1 MAQKSEKSLFDLKWN
16 NFASH
21 LTELSTSLLQD
32 TSLLDISIQCGSEV
46 VKAHKLVLSA
56 CSPWFR
62 EMFTNMQ
69 PNPSPLV
76 VLWET
81 NMADMKNILSFMY
94 NGEVQVEHDDLL
106 SFLKL
111 AGHLQV
117 KGLTQEND
125 ESDNKKVDETEK
137 LIKKVPEAEDD
148 NFRKKQS
155 TTDGL
160 LKSGEMKRKVG
171 EEESSSSMMSSR
183 SKFKASD
190 RKDFRKEPSATKLTK
205 EDFDVF
211 DKKQPVEEK
220 SLYAAADKL
229 VIGKTDF
236 EIKSDYERA
245 KIREERLKE
254 IMKNA
259 GKDIKGG
266 EMPARK
272 KQNVGRESLREQLK
286 AFQSNRTNP
295 DKFKQTVHNESEE
308 SLLEAMLERRNNLE
322 KVNNAPRSKFEQ
334 TAEENDYPPEFDP
347 SLLVKTEM
355 DDTMEEEVLDTSGPS
370 ASFSHATADSFKGNP
385 SINSLMCT
393 ICGKGPYAK
402 GKLSTHMK
410 NVHSGVEYEC
420 TTCVKTFKC
429 ERYLMNHKKQYC
441 PDRFKQ

>member
-1 MAQKSEKSLFDLKWN
+1 MTQKSESLFDLKWN
-16 NFASH
+16 NFAAH
-21 LTELSTSLLQD
+21 LTELSTTLLQD
-32 TSLLDISIQCGSEV
+32 TSLLDISIQCGTEV

-62 EMFTNMQ
+62 EMLTNMQ

-81 NMADMKNILSFMY
+81 NMADMKSILSFMY

-125 ESDNKKVDETEK
+125 EGDNKKVDEKEK
-137 LIKKVPEAEDD
+137 AITKLPEAEDE
-148 NFRKKQS
+148 NFKKKPS
-155 TTDGL
+155 TDGFL
-160 LKSGEMKRKVG
+160 QSADNKRKVG
-171 EEESSSSMMSSR
+171 DESSSSMSSSR
-183 SKFKASD
+183 PRSRPSD
-190 RKDFRKEPSATKLTK
+190 KKVFRKEPSATKLTK

-211 DKKQPVEEK
+211 EKKQSAEEK
-220 SLYAAADKL
+220 PLYAADKPL
-229 VIGKTDF
+229 LGKTDF

-266 EMPARK
+266 DMLAKK
-272 KQNVGRESLREQLK
+272 KQNVKKESLREQLK
-286 AFQSNRTNP
+286 AFQSRTNP
-295 DKFKQTVHNESEE
+295 EKFKQPVHNESEE

-322 KVNNAPRSKFEQ
+322 KISNAPLSKFEQ
-334 TAEENDYPPEFDP
+334 AAEESDYPPEFDP

-355 DDTMEEEVLDTSGPS
+355 DDTMEEEVLDTSAPNP
-370 ASFSHATADSFKGNP
+370 SFSHLAAHSFKGNP

-429 ERYLMNHKKQYC
+429 ERYLQNHKRQYC

>member
-1 MAQKSEKSLFDLKWN
+1 VKKMAQKTEKSLFDLKWN
-16 NFASH
+16 NFSSH

-32 TSLLDISIQCGSEV
+32 TSLLDISIQCGTEV

-62 EMFTNMQ
+62 EMFINMQ

-81 NMADMKNILSFMY
+81 SMADMKSILSFMY

-117 KGLTQEND
+117 KGLTQENED
-125 ESDNKKVDETEK
+125 GDNKKVDETEK
-137 LIKKVPEAEDD
+137 LIKKVPETEDD
-148 NFRKKQS
+148 NFRKKPS
-155 TTDGL
+155 TTDSVL
-160 LKSGEMKRKVG
+160 QSGENKRKVG
-171 EEESSSSMMSSR
+171 DERSSSMSSR
-183 SKFKASD
+183 SRLKASD
-190 RKDFRKEPSATKLTK
+190 IKAFNKEPSATKLTK

-211 DKKQPVEEK
+211 DKKQPSEEN
-220 SLYAAADKL
+220 SLYAADKP

-266 EMPARK
+266 EVPARK
-272 KQNVGRESLREQLK
+272 KQNVGKESLREQLK
-286 AFQSNRTNP
+286 AFQSNRSNP
-295 DKFKQTVHNESEE
+295 GKFKQTVPNESEE

-322 KVNNAPRSKFEQ
+322 KISNAPRSRFEQ
-334 TAEENDYPPEFDP
+334 TAEESDYPPEFDP

-370 ASFSHATADSFKGNP
+370 TPFSHAAADSFKGNP
-385 SINSLMCT
+385 SISSLMCT

-429 ERYLMNHKKQYC
+429 ERYLQNHKRQYC
-441 PDRFKQ
+441 PDRFK

>member
-1 MAQKSEKSLFDLKWN
+1 MSQKTGNLFDLKWN

-21 LTELSTSLLQD
+21 LAELSTSLLQD
-32 TSLLDISIQCGSEV
+32 TSLLDISIQCGAEV

-62 EMFTNMQ
+62 EVFANMQ
-69 PNPSPLV
+69 ANPSPLV

-81 NMADMKNILSFMY
+81 NMADMKSILSFMY
-94 NGEVQVEHDDLL
+94 NGEVQVEHDNLL
-106 SFLKL
+106 AFLKL
-111 AGHLQV
+111 AGYLQV

-125 ESDNKKVDETEK
+125 DADNKKVIEEEK
-137 LIKKVPEAEDD
+137 VM
-148 NFRKKQS
+148 KKQS
-155 TTDGL
+155 EPEDENFRIKPSADGFL
-160 LKSGEMKRKVG
+160 QTGDIKRRGEGDER
-171 EEESSSSMMSSR
+171 SSSR
-183 SKFKASD
+183 SSRPESRSVDKKVS
-190 RKDFRKEPSATKLTK
+190 RKEPIMARLTK
-205 EDFDVF
+205 EDFNLS
-211 DKKQPVEEK
+211 DKKQSVEEER
-220 SLYAAADKL
+220 SVYADKPL
-229 VIGKTDF
+229 IGKSDN

-266 EMPARK
+266 DVHVK
-272 KQNVGRESLREQLK
+272 KKPNVKKESLRDQLK
-286 AFQSNRTNP
+286 AFQSNRTSH
-295 DKFKQTVHNESEE
+295 DKPKQTVHNESEE

-322 KVNNAPRSKFEQ
+322 RTSYAPQSRFEHA
-334 TAEENDYPPEFDP
+334 AEDNDYPPEFDP
-347 SLLVKTEM
+347 SLLVKTEIN
-355 DDTMEEEVLDTSGPS
+355 DTMEEEVLDTSEPGNP
-370 ASFSHATADSFKGNP
+370 FSHAPADSFKGNP
-385 SINSLMCT
+385 STNSLMCT

-429 ERYLMNHKKQYC
+429 ERYLQNHKRQYC